1 MMTCKKCLAFAF
13 FGAVARRILV
23 LQLSLY
29 CSFFLIAAPGMGR
42 LVSPSRAVRE
52 KKNCC
57 MIQLPTM
64 NPFGYISFWGFWSL
78 DVLYCTQHVCTEDLP
93 LLFRLCDARSEM
105 RPEMQLS

>member
-42 LVSPSRAVRE
+42 LVSPSRAVR
-52 KKNCC
+52 KKK
-57 MIQLPTM
+57 I
-64 NPFGYISFWGFWSL
+64 
-78 DVLYCTQHVCTEDLP
+78 
-93 LLFRLCDARSEM
+93 AA
-105 RPEMQLS
+105 